1 LYKPASTGGA
11 SAAGGHAGAG
21 GPARERTIG
30 QLVADASHDLSAL
43 LRSEV
48 ALAKAEIKGEVKQ
61 GALGAGLFAGAAF
74 FGLVGFLFLLVM
86 IALLIALVLP
96 EWAGFGIVA
105 LLLFLVAGVLAVVGR
120 GRLKKV
126 GPPERTIAT
135 SKQTIEAAKG
145 HS

>member
-1 LYKPASTGGA
+1 MS
-11 SAAGGHAGAG
+11 S
-21 GPARERTIG
+21 ERTIG

-48 ALAKAEIKGEVKQ
+48 ALAKAEVKEEVKQ

-74 FGLVGFLFLLVM
+74 FGLIGFLFLLVM
-86 IALLIALVLP
+86 AALLIALVLP
-96 EWAGFGIVA
+96 TWAGFLIVA
-105 LLLFLVAGVLAVVGR
+105 VVLFLIAGVLGLIGYTR
-120 GRLKKV
+120 IKKV

-145 HS
+145 HR

>member
-1 LYKPASTGGA
+1 MS
-11 SAAGGHAGAG
+11 S
-21 GPARERTIG
+21 ERTIG

-48 ALAKAEIKGEVKQ
+48 ALAKAEVKEEVKQ

-86 IALLIALVLP
+86 VALLIALLLP
-96 EWAGFGIVA
+96 AWAGFGIVA
-105 LLLFLVAGVLAVVGR
+105 VVLFLVAGVLGLVGYTR
-120 GRLKKV
+120 IKKV

-145 HS
+145 HH

>member
-1 LYKPASTGGA
+1 MSTD
-11 SAAGGHAGAG
+11 
-21 GPARERTIG
+21 RTIG

-48 ALAKAEIKGEVKQ
+48 ALAKAELKNEAKQ

-86 IALLIALVLP
+86 VALLIALVLP
-96 EWAGFGIVA
+96 GWAGFGIVA
-105 LLLFLVAGVLAVVGR
+105 VVLLAVAGAFGLLGLNR
-120 GRLKKV
+120 IKKV

-135 SKQTIEAAKG
+135 SKRTIEAVKG
-145 HS
+145 HH

>member
-1 LYKPASTGGA
+1 MS
-11 SAAGGHAGAG
+11 S
-21 GPARERTIG
+21 ERTIG

-48 ALAKAEIKGEVKQ
+48 ALAKAEVKEEVKQ

-74 FGLVGFLFLLVM
+74 FGLVGFLFLLVVA
-86 IALLIALVLP
+86 ALLIALLLP
-96 EWAGFGIVA
+96 TWAGFLIVA
-105 LLLFLVAGVLAVVGR
+105 VVLFLIAGVLALIGYTR
-120 GRLKKV
+120 IKKV

-145 HS
+145 HR

>member
-1 LYKPASTGGA
+1 MSDRII
-11 SAAGGHAGAG
+11 GHD
-21 GPARERTIG
+21 RTIG
-30 QLVADASHDLSAL
+30 QLVADASHDLSQL

-48 ALAKAEIKGEVKQ
+48 ALAKAELKDEAKQ

-86 IALLIALVLP
+86 VALIIAIWLP

-105 LLLFLVAGVLAVVGR
+105 VLLLAVAGVFALLGLNR
-120 GRLKKV
+120 IKKV

-135 SKQTIEAAKG
+135 SKQTIEAVKG
-145 HS
+145 HH

>member
-1 LYKPASTGGA
+1 MSDRITGQD
-11 SAAGGHAGAG
+11 
-21 GPARERTIG
+21 RTIG
-30 QLVADASHDLSAL
+30 QLVADASHDLSQL

-48 ALAKAEIKGEVKQ
+48 ALAKAEIKDEAKQ

-86 IALLIALVLP
+86 VALLIALVLP

-105 LLLFLVAGVLAVVGR
+105 VLLLAVAGVFGLLGLNR
-120 GRLKKV
+120 IKKV

-135 SKQTIEAAKG
+135 SKGTIEAVKG
-145 HS
+145 HH

>member
-1 LYKPASTGGA
+1 VS
-11 SAAGGHAGAG
+11 S
-21 GPARERTIG
+21 ERTIG

-48 ALAKAEIKGEVKQ
+48 ALAKAEVKEEVKQ

-86 IALLIALVLP
+86 VALLIALLLP
-96 EWAGFGIVA
+96 AWAGFGIVA
-105 LLLFLVAGVLAVVGR
+105 VVLFLVAGVLGLVGYTR
-120 GRLKKV
+120 IKKV

-145 HS
+145 HH

>member
-1 LYKPASTGGA
+1 MS
-11 SAAGGHAGAG
+11 S
-21 GPARERTIG
+21 ERTIG

-48 ALAKAEIKGEVKQ
+48 ALAKAEVKDEVKQ

-86 IALLIALVLP
+86 VALLIALVLP
-96 EWAGFGIVA
+96 SWAGFGIVA
-105 LLLFLVAGVLAVVGR
+105 LLVLLLAGGLALLGLNR
-120 GRLKKV
+120 IKKV

-135 SKQTIEAAKG
+135 SKQTIEAVKG
-145 HS
+145 HH

>member
-1 LYKPASTGGA
+1 MSELYRPATTGDA
-11 SAAGGHAGAG
+11 SSKAGA
-21 GPARERTIG
+21 PERTIG

-48 ALAKAEIKGEVKQ
+48 ALAKTEIKDEVKQ
-61 GALGAGLFAGAAF
+61 GAVGAGLFAGAAF
-74 FGLVGFLFLLVM
+74 FGLMGTIFLLVM

-105 LLLFLVAGVLAVVGR
+105 LVLLLIAGVFALIGLR
-120 GRLKKV
+120 NIKKV

-135 SKQTIEAAKG
+135 SKQTIEAVKG
-145 HS
+145 NH

>member
-1 LYKPASTGGA
+1 MS
-11 SAAGGHAGAG
+11 S
-21 GPARERTIG
+21 ERTIG

-48 ALAKAEIKGEVKQ
+48 ALAKAEVKEEVKQ

-86 IALLIALVLP
+86 AALLIALLLP
-96 EWAGFGIVA
+96 SWAGFGIVA
-105 LLLFLVAGVLAVVGR
+105 VVLFLVAGVLGLVGYTR
-120 GRLKKV
+120 IKKV

-145 HS
+145 HH

>member
-1 LYKPASTGGA
+1 MS
-11 SAAGGHAGAG
+11 S
-21 GPARERTIG
+21 ERTIG

-48 ALAKAEIKGEVKQ
+48 ALAKAEVKEEVKQ

-86 IALLIALVLP
+86 AALLIALLLP
-96 EWAGFGIVA
+96 QWAGFGIVA
-105 LLLFLVAGVLAVVGR
+105 LVLFLVAGVLGAVGYTR
-120 GRLKKV
+120 IKKV

-145 HS
+145 HH